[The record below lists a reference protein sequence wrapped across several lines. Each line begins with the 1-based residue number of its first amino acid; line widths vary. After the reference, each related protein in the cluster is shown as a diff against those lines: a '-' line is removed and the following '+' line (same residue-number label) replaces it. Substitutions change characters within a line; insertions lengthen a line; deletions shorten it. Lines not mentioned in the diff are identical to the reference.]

1 MSHRSRSPSQRRRTR
16 GIRGGPAARRRRL
29 AYIDHRLAEGEIWD
43 NIPVHHAGGQ
53 ARPLFTSRYWSPT
66 RSEESEQDLIGGEAE
81 EEVVNLEVS
90 SSEGEEVIR
99 LTQPIQPV
107 YLAPRPKPA
116 AAKVDIGGPAHRARI
131 LAAEPS
137 SSSSG
142 QRPPEPSSPPPG
154 FLAQLGPREPEGP
167 PPSRLQRPP
176 EAKGL
181 PPQRSQQQFLKSE
194 DLPGVRVWRVG
205 ADHIPHEIWLEQV
218 PVCTGRFI

>member
-53 ARPLFTSRYWSPT
+53 ARSLFTSRYWSPT

-90 SSEGEEVIR
+90 SSEEEEVIR

-142 QRPPEPSSPPPG
+142 QRPPEPSRPPPG

>member
-43 NIPVHHAGGQ
+43 NIPVHHAGGK

-99 LTQPIQPV
+99 LIQLIQPIQPIQPV

-131 LAAEPS
+131 LAADPS
-137 SSSSG
+137 SSSCG
-142 QRPPEPSSPPPG
+142 QRPPEPSRPPSG
-154 FLAQLGPREPEGP
+154 FFFGSLGPTR
-167 PPSRLQRPP
+167 
-176 EAKGL
+176 A
-181 PPQRSQQQFLKSE
+181 
-194 DLPGVRVWRVG
+194 
-205 ADHIPHEIWLEQV
+205 
-218 PVCTGRFI
+218 

>member
-90 SSEGEEVIR
+90 SSEGEEVTRINSANS
-99 LTQPIQPV
+99 TCV
-107 YLAPRPKPA
+107 SCSTSKACSCE
-116 AAKVDIGGPAHRARI
+116 GGHWW
-131 LAAEPS
+131 S
-137 SSSSG
+137 SSSCEDSCSG
-142 QRPPEPSSPPPG
+142 S
-154 FLAQLGPREPEGP
+154 
-167 PPSRLQRPP
+167 
-176 EAKGL
+176 
-181 PPQRSQQQFLKSE
+181 
-194 DLPGVRVWRVG
+194 
-205 ADHIPHEIWLEQV
+205 
-218 PVCTGRFI
+218 FIIEFWAAAT